1 MKKITIAIMMI
12 VIIFALTGCKNT
24 EEMESKYTH
33 DQQVFGYFQ
42 RAESDLQDNYGYYKK
57 QDNQDLAIADF
68 QKECQ
73 NLIKDMNALELQTKE
88 GKTVRKHK
96 VEQFTYLCN
105 YLIENWG
112 MIFSDAIADE
122 GYQELVEK
130 GYEYSNDLNK
140 AKEEVRSKNENKSYN
155 RESRYFIFG
164 IIVGTVIFAML
175 NKMVNIRYF
184 GCAGITFTWGT
195 CIAVSTYVIAPI
207 VGELLMWVIGI
218 GSVII
223 LYATLKNKSNNV

>member
-1 MKKITIAIMMI
+1 MKKITVAIM
-12 VIIFALTGCKNT
+12 IIITIFSLTGCKST

-42 RAESDLQDNYGYYKK
+42 KAESDLENNYGYYKN

-88 GKTVRKHK
+88 GKAVRKHK

-130 GYEYSNDLNK
+130 GYEYSNELNK
-140 AKEEVRSKNENKSYN
+140 AKEEVRS
-155 RESRYFIFG
+155 
-164 IIVGTVIFAML
+164 
-175 NKMVNIRYF
+175 
-184 GCAGITFTWGT
+184 
-195 CIAVSTYVIAPI
+195 
-207 VGELLMWVIGI
+207 
-218 GSVII
+218 
-223 LYATLKNKSNNV
+223 